1 MILALLTIATALSAF
16 AAVWVWSMC
25 KAAARPLPT
34 APGSSRRNRHGH
46 RLAKGL
52 ALSKAVRRM
61 S

>member
-1 MILALLTIATALSAF
+1 MKTILAIYF
-16 AAVWVWSMC
+16 VVVAVWVWSMC

>member
-1 MILALLTIATALSAF
+1 MKTILAVYF
-16 AAVWVWSMC
+16 VVVAVWVFAMC

-34 APGSSRRNRHGH
+34 APGSSRRNHHGR

-52 ALSKAVRRM
+52 ALSRAVRRM